1 VIDFRYHLVSLVSVF
16 LALAVGIV
24 LGAGPLRESIGDTL
38 TQQVNALRQ
47 EKDGLRADVATK
59 NASIEHRDEF
69 ITAVA
74 PELVSG
80 RLTDRTVAVVR
91 LPGVDD
97 TTLDS
102 VVDTLGLAGAA
113 VTSRIQLTEAW
124 TDPDD
129 RLLREQTAS
138 QLATGVPGGV
148 DGEDPQARLDA
159 LLARALLSGVPAGPA
174 PVDQTAR
181 GILTGLDGADLVK
194 LDGDVNSLADVAL
207 VLAPG
212 VPEATGQQAAQPTPA
227 QDLSQEYVDLARS
240 LDAVGGTV
248 VSGPASSATKGGFV
262 QAVRSDDAAAREV
275 STVDSGGT
283 PMGEVAAV
291 RALRQ
296 QADGVAGQYGSGDG
310 ATSPLPEPASAS

>member
-1 VIDFRYHLVSLVSVF
+1 MIDFRYHLVSLVSVF

-59 NASIEHRDEF
+59 NASIEHRDDF

-74 PELVSG
+74 PELVSD
-80 RLTDRTVAVVR
+80 RLTDRTVAIVR
-91 LPGVDD
+91 LPGVED
-97 TTLDS
+97 TTVDS
-102 VVDTLGLAGAA
+102 VVDTLGLSGAT
-113 VTSRIQLTEAW
+113 VTARVQLTDAW
-124 TDPDD
+124 TDADK

-138 QLATGVPGGV
+138 QLVAGVPGGV
-148 DGEDPQARLDA
+148 QGEDADSRLDA
-159 LLARALLSGVPAGPA
+159 LLARALLSGAPAGPA
-174 PVDQTAR
+174 PVDQSAR
-181 GILTGLDGADLVK
+181 GILSGLDGADLVK
-194 LDGDVNSLADVAL
+194 VDGDVNSLADLTL

-212 VPEATGQQAAQPTPA
+212 VPEATGQPAPQATAA
-227 QDLSQEYVDLARS
+227 SDLSQAYVDLARS

-296 QADGVAGQYGSGDG
+296 QADGAAGQYGSGDG
-310 ATSPLPEPASAS
+310 AAAPLPEPTSGS

>member
-1 VIDFRYHLVSLVSVF
+1 MIDFRYHLVSLVSVF

-59 NASIEHRDEF
+59 NASIEHRDDF

-80 RLTDRTVAVVR
+80 RLTDRTVAIVR

-102 VVDTLGLAGAA
+102 VVDTLGLSGAT
-113 VTSRIQLTEAW
+113 VTARVRLTDAW
-124 TDPDD
+124 TDPDKSV
-129 RLLREQTAS
+129 LREQTES
-138 QLATGVPGGV
+138 QLAAGVPGGV
-148 DGEDPQARLDA
+148 DGEDPQARLAA
-159 LLARALLSGVPAGPA
+159 LLARALLSGAPAGPA
-174 PVDQTAR
+174 PVDQAAR
-181 GILTGLDGADLVK
+181 GVLNGLDGAGLVK
-194 LDGDVNSLADVAL
+194 IDGDVNSLADLAL

-212 VPEATGQQAAQPTPA
+212 VPEATGQAPQPTPA
-227 QDLSQEYVDLARS
+227 ADLSQAYVDLARS

-296 QADGVAGQYGSGDG
+296 QADGGAGQYGSGDG
-310 ATSPLPEPASAS
+310 ASAPLPESASAS